1 MAYSAA
7 ITYLHSRL
15 GVLSSITSLA
25 SGDVIQITITET
37 ECAAASEATP
47 TLGRQCLFY
56 TLRYEVVQA
65 SGTGTTINPRF
76 GPATNPDGMGGVL
89 MLSGGAAAP
98 PKSVDTGGARVTTDT
113 SGRLFHRTVPNAG
126 ADNTYTVKI
135 WAKVV

>member
-1 MAYSAA
+1 MAYAG
-7 ITYLHSRL
+7 TVTFFPPTVD
-15 GVLSSITSLA
+15 GVAVVRGREFLIIIA
-25 SGDVIQITITET
+25 ET
-37 ECAAASEATP
+37 ECAATSEATINFSRQV
-47 TLGRQCLFY
+47 TLEVN
-56 TLRYEVVQA
+56 RYEVVQA